1 MMKTMHEKILVIAAH
16 PDDEA
21 LGCGGTMARHADE
34 GDQVYALFMTD
45 GVGARGKK
53 QDKSSR
59 RKACDKAG
67 KILGI
72 KKTFHEN
79 FPDNAMD
86 TVALLNV
93 TKSIEK
99 IIKQINP
106 SIIYTHHA
114 GDLNIDHSIVAIAVM
129 TACRPV
135 PESNI
140 KSIFGFEVLSSTE
153 WNAPCAAKAFIPSHF
168 VNIEEYFPVKMKAL
182 QSYGIEMRP
191 FPHARSYESVEALVT
206 SRGTQVGL
214 KKAEAFSVLRTI
226 KK

>member
-1 MMKTMHEKILVIAAH
+1 MKAMRERVLVIAAH

-21 LGCGGTMARHADE
+21 LGCGGTIARHADS
-34 GDQVYALFMTD
+34 GDDVYALFMTD
-45 GVGARGKK
+45 GVGARGAK
-53 QDKSSR
+53 QDKSAR
-59 RKACDKAG
+59 RKACDQAA
-67 KILGI
+67 KILGV

-86 TVALLNV
+86 TVSLLSI

-106 SIIYTHHA
+106 SVIYTHHA
-114 GDLNIDHSIVAIAVM
+114 GDLNIDHGITARAVM

-135 PESNI
+135 PGSNI
-140 KSIFGFEVLSSTE
+140 KSIYGFEILSSTE
-153 WNAPCAAKAFIPSHF
+153 WAAPSAANTFLPAHF
-168 VNIEEYFPVKMKAL
+168 VNIEKYFPAKMKAL
-182 QSYGIEMRP
+182 TSYAMEMRP
-191 FPHARSYESVEALVT
+191 FPHARSYESVEALGAL
-206 SRGTQVGL
+206 RGTQAGF